1 MIKLGVLASGN
12 GTNLQSVIDEIE
24 RGTLKAEIRLLLS
37 DRSGAEALSRAEKH
51 EIPTAL
57 ITKREFP
64 VREDFDER
72 AVELLKD
79 AGVELVVLAGFMRL
93 ITDKF
98 LKAFPARIINIH
110 PSLLPAFPGL
120 GAQRKA
126 VEYGVKFSGCTV
138 HFVDGGLDS
147 GPIINQAVVPVLPD
161 DTPESLQK
169 RILAREHII
178 YPEAIRFFSEG
189 RITLNGRSVTI
200 AGSAPEDQSPHK
212 PASGKKRGEM
222 TIVRR

>member
-12 GTNLQSVIDEIE
+12 GTNLQSIIDEINT
-24 RGTLKAEIRLLLS
+24 GALDAEIRLVLS
-37 DRSGAEALSRAEKH
+37 DKPGAGALKRAETSGIK
-51 EIPTAL
+51 TAVV
-57 ITKREFP
+57 TKTEYP
-64 VREDFDER
+64 VREDFDGR
-72 AVELLKD
+72 AVELLGE

-93 ITDKF
+93 ISDKF

-120 GAQRKA
+120 GVQRKA

-147 GPIINQAVVPVLPD
+147 GPIISQAVVPVLPN
-161 DTPESLQK
+161 DTAESLQK
-169 RILAREHII
+169 RILTKEHII

-189 RITLNGRSVTI
+189 RVTLNGRVVTI
-200 AGSAPEDQSPHK
+200 DGSAAGEGSLISPL
-212 PASGKKRGEM
+212 PGE
-222 TIVRR
+222 REG

>member
-12 GTNLQSVIDEIE
+12 GTNLQSIIDAIDA
-24 RGTLKAEIRLLLS
+24 GTLDADIRLVLS
-37 DRSGAEALSRAEKH
+37 DKPGAGALKRAEKGGI
-51 EIPTAL
+51 ERATL
-57 ITKREFP
+57 TKAEYP
-64 VREDFDER
+64 VREDFDGR
-72 AVELLKD
+72 AVELLKE

-93 ITDKF
+93 ISDNF

-120 GAQRKA
+120 GVQKKA

-147 GPIINQAVVPVLPD
+147 GPIINQAVVPVLPM
-161 DTPESLQK
+161 DTAASLQQ
-169 RILAREHII
+169 RILVKEHIL

-189 RITLNGRSVTI
+189 RITLNGRIVTI
-200 AGSAPEDQSPHK
+200 DGGAVDDGSLINPLPV
-212 PASGKKRGEM
+212 KR
-222 TIVRR
+222 